1 MIAKLSSL
9 TRSFDFEGSMVPS
22 IAYSY
27 SLYGAQPTTYF
38 QLTRCP
44 NPLLRALIKKKL

>member
-1 MIAKLSSL
+1 MDHA
-9 TRSFDFEGSMVPS
+9 

-27 SLYGAQPTTYF
+27 SLYGAQPTTYY

-44 NPLLRALIKKKL
+44 NSLLRRLLKQ